1 MQIQSF
7 ITTLLS
13 PLLHIM
19 FNNKSKNT
27 KLEKL
32 SKTNSC
38 IITDILSQSIK
49 TGSSVGF
56 HC

>member
-7 ITTLLS
+7 IIMILLS
-13 PLLHIM
+13 PFLHV
-19 FNNKSKNT
+19 FNYISKNT

-38 IITDILSQSIK
+38 IITDILSQSIE

-56 HC
+56 RF